1 MGTREQTLKLK
12 KFVTAA
18 VLFGV
23 MIAMWLMPFIG
34 YITLPFTTISITLM
48 PIPVIIGAIV
58 LGPSY
63 GAFLGGVFGVTSFL
77 TCFGLPA
84 PDPLGVVLL
93 NTNPIYT
100 AILCIVPRLLMG
112 LLVGLVFKL
121 FTKFRITRN
130 WFSYF
135 TASLAGP
142 VLNTVLFVTALI
154 ALFFNTG
161 ALSSLGE
168 SVPAIIAVLV
178 TTNAA
183 IEAIVCTALAFIIS
197 KVVAKFAIKM

>member
-23 MIAMWLMPFIG
+23 MIAMWLVPVLG
-34 YITLPFTTISITLM
+34 YLPLGTLSITLM

-77 TCFGLPA
+77 LCLGIPRPEAFGVMLFS
-84 PDPLGVVLL
+84 V
-93 NTNPIYT
+93 NPVYT
-100 AILCIVPRLLMG
+100 AILCIIPRILMG

-121 FTKFRITRN
+121 FTNFKITRN

-142 VLNTVLFVTALI
+142 VLNTALFVGGLV
-154 ALFFNTG
+154 LMFYNTG
-161 ALSSLGE
+161 ALNAFGE
-168 SVPAIIAVLV
+168 TVPAILAALVGVNAV
-178 TTNAA
+178 